1 VPEPSQPHTITD
13 GSAAPGRTRR
23 LVDAARVRLLRLVLR
38 ALRPALRALR
48 PALRALRQ
56 GPLRQGARAWTR
68 GRRAW
73 RRSLQARIVSITLVL
88 SVLVVAVFGFVVA
101 SRITGGLLNAKVRS
115 ANKTVDQGV
124 VYAASQVKGVTQPGD
139 PALLT
144 TIPAVVVAL
153 GNTEQ
158 GGQVQVVMRA
168 SDVSL
173 DSLPTQSLAWPM
185 AGAYDVVS
193 SPSLA
198 PLRAEISRGKVA
210 RQYVTA
216 NPDSKR
222 DRRYL
227 VVGTPVNS
235 TGAGGQLELYYL
247 FPLDNEVATV
257 DLVRTTLI
265 ATGTA
270 LVVLLAMV
278 AALVTRLVVRPV
290 RLAARTAQR
299 LSAGLLDQRME
310 VRGEDDLARLA
321 ASFNQMAAN
330 LQRQIVRLEEMSR
343 LQRRFTSDVS
353 HELRTPLTTVRMAA
367 DLIFSSREDFDPAVA
382 RSAELLQAE
391 LDRFEGL
398 LTDLL
403 EISRFDAG
411 FAMLDAEATDL
422 VPVVRRAADGLASVA
437 ERAGCAVEVGVPD
450 DPVIAEIDPR
460 RIERVLRNLIG
471 NAVEHSEGRPVRV
484 TLAADE
490 AAVAVTVR
498 DRGVGLRPGE
508 EKLVFN
514 RFWRADPSRAR
525 QTGGSGLGL
534 SISLEDARLHGGWLE
549 SWGAPGQGAQFR
561 LTLPVRAGDRLVS
574 SPLRLV
580 PDDAQ
585 LASPAGRADRPGT
598 VGVTATGDGA
608 STSGTVATS
617 GAVAASG
624 TPAAT
629 LTAGP
634 ATGDEGRADR

>member
-1 VPEPSQPHTITD
+1 M
-13 GSAAPGRTRR
+13 
-23 LVDAARVRLLRLVLR
+23 VDAVQVR
-38 ALRPALRALR
+38 ALSS
-48 PALRALRQ
+48 
-56 GPLRQGARAWTR
+56 GPLRHLPRAWAR
-68 GRRAW
+68 GRRSW

-88 SVLVVAVFGFVVA
+88 SALVVVVFGFVVA
-101 SRITGGLLNAKVRS
+101 SRITDGLLEAKVRS
-115 ANKTVDQGV
+115 ANKTVGQGAT
-124 VYAASQVKGVTQPGD
+124 YAASQLRGVTQPGD
-139 PALLT
+139 PALLAT
-144 TIPAVVVAL
+144 VPAMVVAL
-153 GNTEQ
+153 GNAEQ
-158 GGQVQVVMRA
+158 SGQVQVVMRA
-168 SDVSL
+168 SDASL
-173 DSLPTQSLAWPM
+173 ASLPTQLLAWPK
-185 AGAYDVVS
+185 AGAYEVVS
-193 SPSLA
+193 SGRLA
-198 PLRAEISRGKVA
+198 ALRKEVSRGKVA
-210 RQYVTA
+210 RQYLTA
-216 NPDSKR
+216 NPDGR
-222 DRRYL
+222 GERRYL
-227 VVGTPVNS
+227 VFGTPVNS
-235 TGAGGQLELYYL
+235 SGAGGQLELYYL

-265 ATGTA
+265 ATGVA
-270 LVVLLAMV
+270 LVGLLAMV
-278 AALVTRLVVRPV
+278 AALVTQLVVRPV
-290 RLAARTAQR
+290 RIAARTAQR

-367 DLIFSSREDFDPAVA
+367 DLIFASREDFDPAVA

-411 FAMLDAEATDL
+411 FALLDAEATDL
-422 VPVVRRAADGLASVA
+422 VPVVLRAADGLASVG
-437 ERAGCAVEVGVPD
+437 ERAGCAVEVDVPD
-450 DPVIAEIDPR
+450 APVIAEIDPR

-471 NAVEHSEGRPVRV
+471 NAIEHSEGKPVCV
-484 TLAADE
+484 TLAADDS
-490 AAVAVTVR
+490 AVAVTVR

-574 SPLRLV
+574 APLPLI
-580 PDDAQ
+580 PDDALPLPSLGGAQ
-585 LASPAGRADRPGT
+585 VTGARAT
-598 VGVTATGDGA
+598 
-608 STSGTVATS
+608 
-617 GAVAASG
+617 SG
-624 TPAAT
+624 TPAAMV
-629 LTAGP
+629 TAGP
-634 ATGDEGRADR
+634 DAFADEEPGR